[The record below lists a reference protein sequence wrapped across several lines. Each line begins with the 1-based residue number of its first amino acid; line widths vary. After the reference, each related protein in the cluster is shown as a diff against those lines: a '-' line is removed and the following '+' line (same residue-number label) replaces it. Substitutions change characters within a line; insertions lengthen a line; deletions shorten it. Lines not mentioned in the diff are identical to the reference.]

1 MKRLPIP
8 VFLLSLL
15 LIMAA
20 CSMPYIADIPEWMT
34 GDWDIFSESGEY
46 IGRCEID
53 TWSIDITIASY
64 GSYEQ
69 FDLLSQAMQNGGWS
83 EANENTYT
91 LYADISNTDYIE
103 FKRIDEGNIRID
115 IIQSN
120 ITEATLTLKNS

>member
-15 LIMAA
+15 LIATA

-53 TWSIDITIASY
+53 TWSIDITIDSY

-69 FDLLSQAMQNGGWS
+69 FDLLNEALQRGGWS
-83 EANENTYT
+83 QNTETTYS
-91 LYADISNTDYIE
+91 LYYDGS
-103 FKRIDEGNIRID
+103 RD
-115 IIQSN
+115 IIYTFSKQQTN
-120 ITEATLTLKNS
+120 IILKLENHSSASTYILEERN

>member
-34 GDWDIFSESGEY
+34 GNWDIFSESGEY

-53 TWSIDITIASY
+53 TWSIDITIDSY

-83 EANENTYT
+83 ETDENTYT
-91 LYADISNTDYIE
+91 IYADISNTDYIE
-103 FKRIDEGNIRID
+103 FKRIDEGNIQMVVLEEYSSEKTFILR
-115 IIQSN
+115 
-120 ITEATLTLKNS
+120 

>member
-20 CSMPYIADIPEWMT
+20 CSMPYIADIPVWMS

-53 TWSIDITIASY
+53 TWSIDITIDSY

-83 EANENTYT
+83 ESKEGVYS
-91 LYADISNTDYIE
+91 LYAEYSGNACYRFLQSLSQVMLVELNADNYIVT
-103 FKRIDEGNIRID
+103 FQLHKR
-115 IIQSN
+115 
-120 ITEATLTLKNS
+120 

>member
-53 TWSIDITIASY
+53 TWSIDITIDSY

-69 FDLLSQAMQNGGWS
+69 FDLLSQAIQNGGWS
-83 EANENTYT
+83 EAGDNTYT
-91 LYADISNTDYIE
+91 IYADISNTDYIE
-103 FKRIDEGNIRID
+103 FKRIDERSIRM
-115 IIQSN
+115 
-120 ITEATLTLKNS
+120 TVFEFFEASKIVDLYRT

>member
-15 LIMAA
+15 LIATA

-53 TWSIDITIASY
+53 TWSIDITIDSY

-83 EANENTYT
+83 ESKEGVYS
-91 LYADISNTDYIE
+91 LYAEYSGNVCYRFLQSLSQVMLVELNADNYIVT
-103 FKRIDEGNIRID
+103 FQLHKR
-115 IIQSN
+115 
-120 ITEATLTLKNS
+120 